1 MQCPMCGERKAEA
14 QYYRLNRLT
23 EQIEHLCRPCWLT
36 LRKAEADEW
45 EYFRGA
51 ARLILLYSVLPTV
64 VTAFVV
70 WLLAVWIL

>member
-1 MQCPMCGERKAEA
+1 MCGERKAEA

-64 VTAFVV
+64 VTALVV
-70 WLLAVWIL
+70 WLLAAWIL